1 MAEEKKRPGPLD
13 PQDILAKLE
22 MIKQQVQQSMPE
34 FEIPQPE
41 APEAPAK
48 PAMAEPKPVPSQ
60 AAAQAPAT
68 TPPAAVAPS
77 APAAGGTSLPA
88 AAPEAPADVLPVTTG
103 YKSFLEYELV
113 ADLSNPEAVKQV
125 EELTQGRKLKR
136 MAMDYTAGVKGALP
150 PSVPGDKT
158 SNADKVI
165 KGTRT
170 ATSREYDYT
179 YRPGEMLV
187 MTKEG
192 KAVAVIRV
200 KGNYRITGRTADGQA
215 VLLNRATGETTT
227 RPIAELAA
235 SEGYEA
241 SAYGKR
247 IYGAADVKP
256 TQASEVI
263 KPTDTSVSIADAVGG
278 AKTPGTPETKP
289 SVAEIGLPEA
299 SAVGDQTL
307 QKLTTATTPVESGRQ
322 VEGYNI
328 VSSSRNRG
336 RGYNPEVLA
345 DMGAITN
352 ATFGRFPLT
361 EEEAAAAIGRKPN
374 PPKGYQGKPY
384 QDIESWYQGN
394 KTGDSAADEA
404 MLQRLI
410 EAKYAK
416 YPEIVAMIDK
426 YGGVDFLEA
435 STHEGTGKP
444 DWEGKGSGSKTIKMW
459 IDAYNKIKGGTAP
472 EKTTTAPSAMEP
484 AAPKKGKG
492 KKTEFV
498 SDKSTSNRWPD
509 RPAYTLPQGERY
521 LAVVGTSGRQEAGA
535 RLVADDFSAMVDR
548 VSRTVR
554 PTDVLISGGA
564 AWADHVAVQLFLDG
578 KVGGLV
584 LHLPGELMMS
594 EVPGETPRMQFDNG
608 GFMTSGSTANLYHDQ
623 FATALGLQPGDTIA
637 QLQQAIDKG
646 AVVTFGNGAS
656 PTRSSDAEISSFIAR
671 NRWIAQ
677 DATSG
682 MITLSFD
689 PTPNGPNDGGSGHAV
704 REHKRWNPDAKQF
717 HLDIRKIRPDDT
729 EPERIAKYQG
739 VQESKAL
746 HREVRDRMI
755 TTARVESDSRS
766 EMDRL
771 KSQIRGT
778 SGEYGGQARVRRLI
792 TATRQGKLLGIA
804 QRAILPEH
812 ILASAAQLQGF
823 GEALGYGMSQQEYDA
838 MFPEDGSKPRIPNP
852 FWESSRVKNGKVE
865 TTFKISQDAN
875 MEAGLSMLR
884 HDGLFKA
891 FWKGVGPKANPA
903 DKVVLQALK
912 ALGVPEETF
921 AGDYKYRPR
930 FALNNDPEA
939 KIQKLHDE
947 ADLELDRRVE
957 ALTKRWAK
965 LRKYADHPDIAL
977 PVHTLTMLL
986 RGLESDMQSEIVG
999 GDRTKDMAPATAE
1012 LQRTRARREYRDGE
1026 DVYIPYRRSLFDA
1039 QIPGTFVKASNE
1051 IMAAT
1056 ENLSDDP
1063 LARYLEIQRL
1073 TDPAYIDEYW
1083 KISGKPGFEYDVHQ
1097 ETSLYGG
1104 TVDTN
1109 PGYRRYVM
1117 DMDGLVPQG
1126 WMDLD
1131 ERGLVSDEFEGFQNR
1146 FSTDGYEGLYN
1157 SGVNTSRASIAFHVS
1172 TDPSAS
1178 IPPLQRSF
1186 KKEARLNKAIK
1197 ALLGKEVGGL
1207 RHGTTDYET
1216 IMDHII
1222 PYTRDAASVIKT
1234 RDGLRSRVDKR
1245 IVAMLLPVTDPP
1257 GFIDALTGIL
1267 RIGSEKYKTES
1278 DASGM
1283 FIEIEGRK
1291 IYYEADSIT
1300 MAFFEGDPV
1309 VEKIKT
1315 DPELARGIITEPF
1328 NLGDKVKWPGEREGY
1343 FKVDIDPIVH
1353 QTFRHTSP
1361 LVRADGRA
1369 FQGTYVPAIPEYV
1382 TPELDD
1388 EFFNLMDVLF
1398 DGDGNVIEE
1407 LSPADIG
1414 TTVYEDAD
1422 GGGERELTAADLDGY
1437 DETPKVSLD
1446 DHYDNRTG
1454 TTYTFDQFGNVIMEN
1469 GLPSTHVFDD
1479 FSYNYLYE
1487 DGIRFAIASEVAPGL
1502 TVDGVDLIERL
1513 LSESEYDMLR
1523 RGQID
1528 LRDVVGE
1535 YINTYPYKRGV
1546 RVDLE
1551 EKYRV
1556 INPETGEPFIKKVFM
1571 PEMIERNEYAPAA
1584 IPQQVAYAGET
1595 GAAVTAKQEQGLPS
1609 RLLSDREMDYE
1620 ALVLQGLAENHFGQ
1634 PIRADIVDST
1644 IAQAAATSKAKR
1656 ETARVRSAGYEP
1668 MAEPVS
1674 PVLPANE
1681 PVPSM
1686 DILRETTGDTP
1697 LPEAVMAERAEF
1709 LADYVWL
1716 LRARATDAARMRQAD
1731 AGNASPLFRKLA
1743 LARTKRLAAATKP
1756 GQYRDILFSHAQRV
1770 ASPAFASIAVNDILR
1785 ELNDDPLAAEP
1796 IVSIFKKVYDSNM
1809 REASTREGLFSFDTE
1824 ERKAARNVRA
1834 AQETLRRLTD
1844 MQLPTQ
1850 YPDRP
1855 EALTEEGRA
1864 ALMNEAYAN
1873 LREAQERHDALKAKG
1888 DTSTHETARRLAKEI
1903 SRSLLLE
1910 RSANPE
1916 MAVSIDKIY
1925 QQLEDDAQMSEET
1938 FQREADQPAP
1948 AEEFQ
1953 KSKVTVAEVERI
1965 MMLPVNE
1972 RGAAIEQLKK
1982 NLVAAKKAA
1991 VVDPMAEI
1999 RKSQEGVV
2007 KKYPDPIETARQT
2020 LAKAKESL
2028 KSAKADLKK
2037 AKTQPEQYAAQQ
2049 ALETKKRL
2057 VSEASARLAYAE
2069 KHTTPTPDVVEPQ
2082 AKPVATDAIR
2092 PLGSA
2097 IERYI
2102 KSATP
2107 EQLAELRDETWML
2120 LSQHMA
2126 ADGDYDSIVKTLD
2139 SYLRLGNS
2147 NGKSIAQGM
2156 NIVFDND
2163 GVLQIPSDLL
2173 SYKNDAGADVHLR
2186 PEVSIPNPNLQ
2197 TAYTRKSV
2205 IKDFIPVEQFASF
2218 LRQNEEKL
2226 SPEAYNQLVTIMQY
2240 VTRVNDNPQ
2249 VDATKKLG
2257 FWLGSPE
2264 TIGKAKVRRVLV
2276 ATAPKKGENGQ
2287 YWASQQEATTPYN
2300 AKGASFD
2307 SDYLFNEGV
2316 AGRASTVTADAM
2328 ETTLRELGVSDIFQ
2342 VVRRGGGL
2350 VEGSLAPRQQ
2360 KDKAQPF
2367 DVDITGNVPMAKE
2380 IMSQYATMLSE
2391 GEITQQEFDVIL
2403 KHGLTWDDLLKAID
2417 DPVIEAKGQFGSRF
2431 VAYKMFDAAIRARFA
2446 QMFEV
2451 VLRRAGVDQASREV
2465 AVPQEWRSNN
2475 PFELDPETFGF
2486 KLRKLDADLEHAAG
2500 PFTLKD
2506 ANWHKY
2512 SWEEEAFRGNP
2523 VVKDFISRLRRGN
2536 TGINPVEAE
2545 QMAAHLEQ
2553 ILEHRQQATLA
2564 AEALGSEPLPSV
2576 MGKWMPKIGAKGAI
2590 AGGTIAGTFGAY
2602 LLAKSEEEKKMALA
2616 GAPVQAGFEVLSR
2629 AVGGAPAAAAGL
2641 GLTYTMGGDM
2651 LRALTGMAG
2660 SLAGGFLGG
2669 AAGLVGGPVGGFAGG
2684 LAGSTAGWM
2693 AADTLYSAI
2702 AGDHSAPMPANVG
2715 QAAPQPQVQMP
2726 VSTPQQPQQVQAA
2739 APVDT
2744 STALGQAKMLEGI

>member
-1 MAEEKKRPGPLD
+1 MAEQKKRPGPLD

-22 MIKQQVQQSMPE
+22 MIKQQVQSSMPE
-34 FEIPQPE
+34 FDVPQPA

-48 PAMAEPKPVPSQ
+48 PVVATPAPVPS
-60 AAAQAPAT
+60 QAPAT
-68 TPPAAVAPS
+68 TPPAAAAPS
-77 APAAGGTSLPA
+77 APAAGGTSLPT
-88 AAPEAPADVLPVTTG
+88 EAPADVLPVTTG
-103 YKSFLEYELV
+103 YKTFLEYELV
-113 ADLSNPEAVKQV
+113 ADLSKPEAVKQV

-150 PSVPGDKT
+150 PAVPGDKT

-179 YRPGEMLV
+179 YRPGELLV
-187 MTKEG
+187 MTNEG
-192 KAVAVIRV
+192 KAVAVIRL

-235 SEGYEA
+235 AEGYEA

-263 KPTDTSVSIADAVGG
+263 KPTDTSVSIGMKPGARGNIIYIDDLSKVPDGEIAVWGANMDNYPRGTNNPDAGQAYSAFGRTGWIGVPTKRKPKVFLADKDLTDPAFSKLMDSQLKKIDDALASGKDVYFPTRGIGTGKAQLSTSAPKIWEKLNARLGSLGIRNIPTEGISASSG
-278 AKTPGTPETKP
+278 AGDVPVPPTGETTP
-289 SVAEIGLPEA
+289 SVAP
-299 SAVGDQTL
+299 
-307 QKLTTATTPVESGRQ
+307 TPLS
-322 VEGYNI
+322 
-328 VSSSRNRG
+328 
-336 RGYNPEVLA
+336 
-345 DMGAITN
+345 
-352 ATFGRFPLT
+352 
-361 EEEAAAAIGRKPN
+361 
-374 PPKGYQGKPY
+374 
-384 QDIESWYQGN
+384 
-394 KTGDSAADEA
+394 
-404 MLQRLI
+404 
-410 EAKYAK
+410 
-416 YPEIVAMIDK
+416 
-426 YGGVDFLEA
+426 EA
-435 STHEGTGKP
+435 STPPAQTPQKL
-444 DWEGKGSGSKTIKMW
+444 
-459 IDAYNKIKGGTAP
+459 
-472 EKTTTAPSAMEP
+472 TTAPSAMEP

-498 SDKSTSNRWPD
+498 SDKATSTRWPD
-509 RPAYTLPQGERY
+509 RPSYTLPKGERY
-521 LAVVGTSGRQEAGA
+521 LAVVGTAGRGQDGA
-535 RLVADDFSAMVDR
+535 RLTADDFNAMVDR

-564 AWADHVAVQLFLDG
+564 AWSDHVAVQLFLDG

-584 LHLPGELMMS
+584 LHLPGELMMK
-594 EVPGETPRMQFDNG
+594 EVPGETPRLQFDNG

-623 FATALGLQPGDTIA
+623 FATALGLKPGDTIA

-656 PTRSSDAEISSFIAR
+656 PTRSNDTEISSFIAR
-671 NRWIAQ
+671 NRWVAQ
-677 DATSG
+677 DATTG

-689 PTPNGPNDGGSGHAV
+689 PTPNGPSDGGTGHAV

-717 HLDIRKIRPDDT
+717 HLDIRQIRPDDT
-729 EPERIAKYQG
+729 EPERIAKFQG
-739 VQESKAL
+739 VQEAKAL
-746 HREVRDRMI
+746 RREARDRMV
-755 TTARVESDSRS
+755 TTARVEADSMS
-766 EMDRL
+766 QMDKL
-771 KSQIRGT
+771 QSQIQGT
-778 SGEYGGQARVRRLI
+778 SGEYGGQARARRTI
-792 TATRQGKLLGIA
+792 TAIRQGKLLGIA
-804 QRAILPEH
+804 KRAILPEH
-812 ILASAAQLQGF
+812 ILASAAQIQGL
-823 GEALGYGMSQQEYDA
+823 GETFDVGMSKQEYDA

-852 FWESSRVKNGKVE
+852 FWESSRVKNGKIE
-865 TTFKISQDAN
+865 TTFGLTPDAN
-875 MEAGLSMLR
+875 VEAGLSMLR

-891 FWKGVGPKANPA
+891 FWKGVGPEANLA

-930 FALNNDPEA
+930 FALNKDPEA

-947 ADLELDRRVE
+947 ADLEFDRRVE
-957 ALTKRWAK
+957 SLSKRWAK

-1012 LQRTRARREYRDGE
+1012 MQRTRATAGVRAGARTYS
-1026 DVYIPYRRSLFDA
+1026 PYRRSLFDA
-1039 QIPGTFVKASNE
+1039 EIPGTFVKASNE

-1056 ENLSDDP
+1056 EHLANDP
-1063 LARYLEIQRL
+1063 IARYLEIKRL
-1073 TDPAYIDEYW
+1073 TDPEFIDEYW
-1083 KISGKPGFEYDVHQ
+1083 KIKGNPGFEYDVHQ

-1146 FSTDGYEGLYN
+1146 FSTDGYEGLFN

-1172 TDPSAS
+1172 ADPSAS
-1178 IPPLQRSF
+1178 ISATDRSF
-1186 KKEARLNKAIK
+1186 ANEAKLNKAIK
-1197 ALLGKEVGGL
+1197 ALIGKEVGGL
-1207 RHGTTDYET
+1207 RHGTTDYEA
-1216 IMDHII
+1216 IMDHIM
-1222 PYTRDAASVIKT
+1222 PYTRDSGSVIKT
-1234 RDGLRSRVDKR
+1234 RDGLRGRINKR
-1245 IVAMLLPVTDPP
+1245 IVVMSLITDENSGFGKELPIGKEKIPRQV
-1257 GFIDALTGIL
+1257 DANG
-1267 RIGSEKYKTES
+1267 E
-1278 DASGM
+1278 
-1283 FIEIEGRK
+1283 FFEIEGRK
-1291 IYYEADSIT
+1291 IYLGDKDNVIV
-1300 MAFFEGDPV
+1300 AFFEGDPV

-1315 DPELARGIITEPF
+1315 DPRLAADVLTEPF
-1328 NLGDKVKWPGEREGY
+1328 NLGDEVKWPRTINWSEEGPAQDRY
-1343 FKVDIDPIVH
+1343 FKLDVDPIVH

-1361 LVRADGRA
+1361 LVMADGRA
-1369 FQGTYVPAIPEYV
+1369 FQGAYVPAIPEYV
-1382 TPELDD
+1382 TPNQD
-1388 EFFNLMDVLF
+1388 EPFSLTDVLF
-1398 DGDGNVIEE
+1398 DEDGNVIEE
-1407 LSPADIG
+1407 RTPADIG
-1414 TTVYEDAD
+1414 TIVYEDAD
-1422 GGGERELTAADLDGY
+1422 GGGERELTASDLDGY

-1446 DHYDNRTG
+1446 QHYDERTG
-1454 TTYTFDQFGNVIMEN
+1454 TVYNFDEHGNVIMET
-1469 GLPSTHVFDD
+1469 GLPSTHTLDD
-1479 FSYNYLYE
+1479 YTNNFLFE
-1487 DGIRFAIASEVAPGL
+1487 DGIRFAIANEVAPGL

-1513 LSESEYDMLR
+1513 MSEEEYDMLR

-1528 LRDVVGE
+1528 LTSVVEGA
-1535 YINTYPYKRGV
+1535 ITNPFKREPA
-1546 RVDLE
+1546 RIELTPE
-1551 EKYRV
+1551 EQV
-1556 INPETGEPFIKKVFM
+1556 INPETGKPFAKVLAGPDTVTQTSYM
-1571 PEMIERNEYAPAA
+1571 PPK

-1595 GAAVTAKQEQGLPS
+1595 GAAVTAKQEQGIPS
-1609 RLLSDREMDYE
+1609 RSLSDREMDYE

-1634 PIRADIVDST
+1634 PIRADIVDSS
-1644 IAQAAATSKAKR
+1644 IPQAAATSKAKR
-1656 ETARVRSAGYEP
+1656 ETARVRAAGYEP
-1668 MAEPVS
+1668 TAEPVS
-1674 PVLPANE
+1674 PVLPTNQ
-1681 PVPSM
+1681 PVQSM

-1697 LPEAVMAERAEF
+1697 LPEAVMADRAEF

-1731 AGNASPLFRKLA
+1731 AGNASPLFRELA

-1809 REASTREGLFSFDTE
+1809 RETSTREGLFSFDTE

-1855 EALTEEGRA
+1855 EALTEEGRVE
-1864 ALMNEAYAN
+1864 LMHEAYAK
-1873 LREAQERHDALKAKG
+1873 LREAQAKHDAIKAKG
-1888 DTSTHETARRLAKEI
+1888 DTSTHETARSLAKEI
-1903 SRSLLLE
+1903 ARSLLLE
-1910 RSANPE
+1910 RSADPE

-1938 FQREADQPAP
+1938 FQMEADQPAP

-1982 NLVAAKKAA
+1982 NLALAKKAA
-1991 VVDPMAEI
+1991 VVDPMVAI
-1999 RKSQEGVV
+1999 RESQKGVV
-2007 KKYPDPIETARQT
+2007 KKYPDAIETARQT

-2028 KSAKADLKK
+2028 KSAQADLKK
-2037 AKTQPEQYAAQQ
+2037 AKTQPEKYAAQQ

-2069 KHTTPTPDVVEPQ
+2069 KHTTPTPDVVAPQ
-2082 AKPVATDAIR
+2082 AKPVATDAVR

-2173 SYKNDAGADVHLR
+2173 SYKNDAGVDVHLR
-2186 PEVSIPNPNLQ
+2186 PTVKIPNPNLQ

-2205 IKDFIPVEQFASF
+2205 VQDFIPVEEFASF
-2218 LRQNEEKL
+2218 LEENKANL
-2226 SPEAYNQLVTIMQY
+2226 SDEAYSQLVTIMQY
-2240 VTRVNDNPQ
+2240 VARVNGNPE
-2249 VDATKKLG
+2249 VDSTKKLG

-2276 ATAPKKGENGQ
+2276 ATAPKKGANGQ
-2287 YWASQQEATTPYN
+2287 YWASQKEAPTPYN

-2307 SDYLFNEGV
+2307 SDYMFNEGI

-2350 VEGSLAPRQQ
+2350 VEGSLAPNQQ
-2360 KDKAQPF
+2360 KAKAQPF
-2367 DVDITGNVPMAKE
+2367 DVDMTGNVPMAKE
-2380 IMSQYATMLSE
+2380 LMQQYATMLSE
-2391 GEITQQEFDVIL
+2391 GQITQKEFDVIL
-2403 KHGLTWDDLLKAID
+2403 KRGVTWDDLLRAID

-2446 QMFEV
+2446 QMFDV
-2451 VLRRAGVDQASREV
+2451 VLRRSGVDQAAREV

-2475 PFELDPETFGF
+2475 PFEVDPETGGF
-2486 KLRKLDADLEHAAG
+2486 KLRKLDASLEHAAG

-2553 ILEHRQQATLA
+2553 ILKHRQEATVA
-2564 AEALGSEPLPSV
+2564 AEALGTAGLPEV
-2576 MGKWMPKIGAKGAI
+2576 RGKWMPKISTKGAI
-2590 AGGTIAGTFGAY
+2590 AGGTIAGTLGAY
-2602 LLAKSEEEKKMALA
+2602 LIAKNEEEKKMALA
-2616 GAPVQAGFEVLSR
+2616 GAPIQAGFEVLSH
-2629 AVGGAPAAAAGL
+2629 AVGGAPAAAVGL
-2641 GLTYTMGGDM
+2641 GLTYTQGGDM

>member
-1 MAEEKKRPGPLD
+1 
-13 PQDILAKLE
+13 
-22 MIKQQVQQSMPE
+22 
-34 FEIPQPE
+34 
-41 APEAPAK
+41 
-48 PAMAEPKPVPSQ
+48 
-60 AAAQAPAT
+60 
-68 TPPAAVAPS
+68 
-77 APAAGGTSLPA
+77 LPA
-88 AAPEAPADVLPVTTG
+88 AAPEAPADLLPVTTG

-113 ADLSNPEAVKQV
+113 ADLSKPEAVKQI

-150 PSVPGDKT
+150 PAVPGDET

-170 ATSREYDYT
+170 ATSREYDYE

-200 KGNYRITGRTADGQA
+200 KGNYRIQGRTADGQA

-263 KPTDTSVSIADAVGG
+263 KPTDTSVSVADAVGG

-299 SAVGDQTL
+299 PAVGDQTL
-307 QKLTTATTPVESGRQ
+307 QKLTTATTP
-322 VEGYNI
+322 
-328 VSSSRNRG
+328 
-336 RGYNPEVLA
+336 A
-345 DMGAITN
+345 
-352 ATFGRFPLT
+352 
-361 EEEAAAAIGRKPN
+361 
-374 PPKGYQGKPY
+374 
-384 QDIESWYQGN
+384 
-394 KTGDSAADEA
+394 
-404 MLQRLI
+404 
-410 EAKYAK
+410 
-416 YPEIVAMIDK
+416 
-426 YGGVDFLEA
+426 
-435 STHEGTGKP
+435 
-444 DWEGKGSGSKTIKMW
+444 
-459 IDAYNKIKGGTAP
+459 
-472 EKTTTAPSAMEP
+472 EP
-484 AAPKKGKG
+484 VAPKKGKG
-492 KKTEFV
+492 KKTEFA
-498 SDKSTSNRWPD
+498 SDKSTNSRWPD
-509 RPAYTLPQGERY
+509 RPAYTLPKGERY
-521 LAVVGTSGRQEAGA
+521 LAVVGTAGRGQDGA
-535 RLVADDFSAMVDR
+535 RLTADDFNAMVDR

-564 AWADHVAVQLFLDG
+564 AWSDHVAVQLFLDG

-584 LHLPGELMMS
+584 LHLPGELMMK
-594 EVPGETPRMQFDNG
+594 EVPGETPRLQFDNL

-623 FATALGLQPGDTIA
+623 FAKALGLQPGDTIA

-656 PTRSSDAEISSFIAR
+656 PTRSSDTEISSFIAR

-689 PTPNGPNDGGSGHAV
+689 PTPNGPNDGGTGHAV
-704 REHKRWNPDAKQF
+704 REHKRWHPDAKQF

-739 VQESKAL
+739 VQEAKAVR
-746 HREVRDRMI
+746 REARDRMV
-755 TTARVESDSRS
+755 TTARVEADSMSQMDKLQS
-766 EMDRL
+766 EI
-771 KSQIRGT
+771 QGT
-778 SGEYGGQARVRRLI
+778 SGEYGGQARARRTI
-792 TATRQGKLLGIA
+792 TVIRQGKLLGIA
-804 QRAILPEH
+804 KRAILPEH
-812 ILASAAQLQGF
+812 ILASAAQLQGL
-823 GEALGYGMSQQEYDA
+823 GEALGVGMSQQEYDA

-852 FWESSRVKNGKVE
+852 FWESSRVKRGKVE
-865 TTFKISQDAN
+865 TKFGIAPDAN

-930 FALNNDPEA
+930 FALNQDPEE

-957 ALTKRWAK
+957 ALSKRWAK

-999 GDRTKDMAPATAE
+999 RDRTKDMAPATAE
-1012 LQRTRARREYRDGE
+1012 LQRTRAKAGVREGARTYS
-1026 DVYIPYRRSLFDA
+1026 PYRRSLFDA
-1039 QIPGTFVKASNE
+1039 EIPGTFVKASTE

-1056 ENLSDDP
+1056 EHLSDDP
-1063 LARYLEIQRL
+1063 LARYLEIKRL
-1073 TDPAYIDEYW
+1073 TDPASIDEYW
-1083 KISGKPGFEYDVHQ
+1083 KINGKPGFEYDVHQ

-1186 KKEARLNKAIK
+1186 TKEARLNKAIK
-1197 ALLGKEVGGL
+1197 ALLGKEMGGL

-1216 IMDHII
+1216 IIDHII

-1234 RDGLRSRVDKR
+1234 RDGLRSRINKR
-1245 IVAMLLPVTDPP
+1245 IVAMSLPITDPP
-1257 GFIDALTGIL
+1257 GWIDPLTGIL
-1267 RIGSEKYKTES
+1267 KIGSEKYKTQS
-1278 DASGM
+1278 DASGT

-1315 DPELARGIITEPF
+1315 DPELARSIITEPF
-1328 NLGDKVKWPGEREGY
+1328 NLGDQVRWPGEREGY

-1361 LVRADGRA
+1361 LVMADGRA
-1369 FQGTYVPAIPEYV
+1369 FQGTYVPAIPQYV
-1382 TPELDD
+1382 TPELD
-1388 EFFNLMDVLF
+1388 ESFSLTDVLF

-1414 TTVYEDAD
+1414 TIVYEDAD

-1437 DETPKVSLD
+1437 DQTPKVSLD
-1446 DHYDNRTG
+1446 EHYDDRTG
-1454 TTYTFDQFGNVIMEN
+1454 TTYTFDEYGNVIMEN
-1469 GLPSTHVFDD
+1469 GLPTTHVFDD

-1513 LSESEYDMLR
+1513 LSEPEYDMLR

-1528 LRDVVGE
+1528 LRDVVGDM
-1535 YINTYPYKRGV
+1535 NTYPYKRGA
-1546 RVDLE
+1546 RVDIPQE
-1551 EKYRV
+1551 QRV
-1556 INPETGEPFIKKVFM
+1556 INPETGKPFIKQLFM
-1571 PEMIERNEYAPAA
+1571 PEMVQQSEYAPSA

-1595 GAAVTAKQEQGLPS
+1595 GASVTAKQEQGLPS

-1656 ETARVRSAGYEP
+1656 ETARVRAAGYEP

-1681 PVPSM
+1681 PAPSM

-1731 AGNASPLFRKLA
+1731 AGNASPLFRELA

-1834 AQETLRRLTD
+1834 AQETLRRLMD

-1855 EALTEEGRA
+1855 EALTEEGRV

-1873 LREAQERHDALKAKG
+1873 LREAQAKHDAIKSKG
-1888 DTSTHETARRLAKEI
+1888 DTSTHETARNLAKEI
-1903 SRSLLLE
+1903 ARSLLLE
-1910 RSANPE
+1910 RSADPE

-1938 FQREADQPAP
+1938 FQREVDQPAP

-1982 NLVAAKKAA
+1982 NLAIAKKAA
-1991 VVDPMAEI
+1991 VVDPMVAI
-1999 RKSQEGVV
+1999 RESQKGVV
-2007 KKYPDPIETARQT
+2007 KKYPDAIETARQT
-2020 LAKAKESL
+2020 LANAKESL
-2028 KSAKADLKK
+2028 KSAQADLKN
-2037 AKTQPEQYAAQQ
+2037 AKTQPEKYAAQQ

-2069 KHTTPTPDVVEPQ
+2069 KHTTPTPDVVAPQ

-2197 TAYTRKSV
+2197 TSYTRKSV
-2205 IKDFIPVEQFASF
+2205 VQDFIPVEQFASF
-2218 LRQNEEKL
+2218 LRQNEDKL

-2240 VTRVNDNPQ
+2240 VTRVNDNPE
-2249 VDATKKLG
+2249 VDSTKKLG

-2287 YWASQQEATTPYN
+2287 YWASQKEAPTPYN
-2300 AKGASFD
+2300 AKGSSFD
-2307 SDYLFNEGV
+2307 SDYMFNEGI

-2328 ETTLRELGVSDIFQ
+2328 ENTLRELGVSDIFQ

-2350 VEGSLAPRQQ
+2350 VEGSLAPNQQ
-2360 KDKAQPF
+2360 KAKAQPF
-2367 DVDITGNVPMAKE
+2367 DVDMTGRVPMAKE
-2380 IMSQYATMLSE
+2380 IMGLYATMLAE

-2403 KHGLTWDDLLKAID
+2403 KRGLTWDDLLKAID

-2446 QMFEV
+2446 QMFDV
-2451 VLRRAGVDQASREV
+2451 VLRRSGVDQAAREV

-2475 PFELDPETFGF
+2475 PFEVDPETGGF
-2486 KLRKLDADLEHAAG
+2486 KLRKLDASLEHAAG

-2553 ILEHRQQATLA
+2553 ILKHRQEATVA
-2564 AEALGSEPLPSV
+2564 AEALGTAGLPEV
-2576 MGKWMPKIGAKGAI
+2576 RGKWMPKISTKGAI
-2590 AGGTIAGTFGAY
+2590 AGGTIAGTLGAY
-2602 LLAKSEEEKKMALA
+2602 LIAKNEEEKKMALA
-2616 GAPVQAGFEVLSR
+2616 GAPIQAGFEVLSH
-2629 AVGGAPAAAAGL
+2629 AVGGAPAAAVGL
-2641 GLTYTMGGDM
+2641 GLTYTQGGDM

-2660 SLAGGFLGG
+2660 SLAGGFIGG

>member
-1 MAEEKKRPGPLD
+1 MQDAYQRFKAGTYLVDGVIPPTAQINSFDSFVMFALEHEYQHSKIIKKPNETRADYENRINKAASQGLAGAEV
-13 PQDILAKLE
+13 AT
-22 MIKQQVQQSMPE
+22 S
-34 FEIPQPE
+34 
-41 APEAPAK
+41 
-48 PAMAEPKPVPSQ
+48 
-60 AAAQAPAT
+60 PAT
-68 TPPAAVAPS
+68 DQGVVQTPP
-77 APAAGGTSLPA
+77 
-88 AAPEAPADVLPVTTG
+88 
-103 YKSFLEYELV
+103 
-113 ADLSNPEAVKQV
+113 
-125 EELTQGRKLKR
+125 
-136 MAMDYTAGVKGALP
+136 
-150 PSVPGDKT
+150 
-158 SNADKVI
+158 
-165 KGTRT
+165 
-170 ATSREYDYT
+170 
-179 YRPGEMLV
+179 
-187 MTKEG
+187 
-192 KAVAVIRV
+192 
-200 KGNYRITGRTADGQA
+200 
-215 VLLNRATGETTT
+215 TGET
-227 RPIAELAA
+227 PA
-235 SEGYEA
+235 
-241 SAYGKR
+241 
-247 IYGAADVKP
+247 
-256 TQASEVI
+256 
-263 KPTDTSVSIADAVGG
+263 
-278 AKTPGTPETKP
+278 

-299 SAVGDQTL
+299 PAVGDQTL

-394 KTGDSAADEA
+394 KTGDSVADEA

-472 EKTTTAPSAMEP
+472 EKMTTAPSAMEP

-498 SDKSTSNRWPD
+498 SDKSTSSRWPD
-509 RPAYTLPQGERY
+509 RPSYTLPLGERY
-521 LAVVGTSGRQEAGA
+521 IAVVGTSGRQEAGA
-535 RLVADDFSAMVDR
+535 RLVAADFSAMVER
-548 VSRTVR
+548 VSRSVR

-584 LHLPGELMMS
+584 LHLPGELMMK

-656 PTRSSDAEISSFIAR
+656 PTRSNDTEISSFIAR

-677 DATSG
+677 DATRA
-682 MITLSFD
+682 MVTLSFD

-704 REHKRWNPDAKQF
+704 REHKRWNPGAKQL
-717 HLDIRKIRPDDT
+717 HLDIRQIRPDDT

-746 HREVRDRMI
+746 RREARDRMV
-755 TTARVESDSRS
+755 TTARVEADSMS
-766 EMDRL
+766 QMDKL
-771 KSQIRGT
+771 QSQIQGT
-778 SGEYGGQARVRRLI
+778 SGEYGGQARARRTI
-792 TATRQGKLLGIA
+792 TAIRQGKLLSIA
-804 QRAILPEH
+804 KRAILPEH
-812 ILASAAQLQGF
+812 ILASAAQIQGL
-823 GEALGYGMSQQEYDA
+823 GETFDVGMSNQEYDA

-852 FWESSRVKNGKVE
+852 FWESSRVKNGKIE
-865 TTFKISQDAN
+865 TTFSLTPDAN
-875 MEAGLSMLR
+875 VEAGLSMLR

-891 FWKGVGPKANPA
+891 FWKGVGPQANLA

-930 FALNNDPEA
+930 FALNKDPEA

-957 ALTKRWAK
+957 ALSKRWAK

-1012 LQRTRARREYRDGE
+1012 LQRTRAKAGVRAGARTYS
-1026 DVYIPYRRSLFDA
+1026 PYRRSLFDA
-1039 QIPGTFVKASNE
+1039 EIPGTFVKASNE

-1056 ENLSDDP
+1056 EHLANDAI
-1063 LARYLEIQRL
+1063 ARYLEIKRL
-1073 TDPAYIDEYW
+1073 TDPEFIEEYW
-1083 KISGKPGFEYDVHQ
+1083 KIKGSPGFEYDVHQ

-1131 ERGLVSDEFEGFQNR
+1131 ERGLVTDEFEGFQNR

-1172 TDPSAS
+1172 ADPSAS
-1178 IPPLQRSF
+1178 ISASDRSF
-1186 KKEARLNKAIK
+1186 ANEAKLNKAIK
-1197 ALLGKEVGGL
+1197 ALIGKEVGGL
-1207 RHGTTDYET
+1207 RHGTTDYEA

-1222 PYTRDAASVIKT
+1222 PYTRDSGSVIIT
-1234 RDGLRSRVDKR
+1234 RDGLRSRINKR
-1245 IVAMLLPVTDPP
+1245 IVVMSLITDTNSGYGENLP
-1257 GFIDALTGIL
+1257 
-1267 RIGSEKYKTES
+1267 IGKEKIPRQV
-1278 DASGM
+1278 DASGE
-1283 FIEIEGRK
+1283 FFEIEGRK
-1291 IYYEADSIT
+1291 IYLGDKDNVIV
-1300 MAFFEGDPV
+1300 AFFEGDPV

-1315 DPELARGIITEPF
+1315 DPRLAADVLTEPF
-1328 NLGDKVKWPGEREGY
+1328 NLGDEVAWPSTIVWGDDEAKGRDKF
-1343 FKVDIDPIVH
+1343 FKLDVDPIVH
-1353 QTFRHTSP
+1353 QTFRHTTP

-1369 FQGTYVPAIPEYV
+1369 FQGTYVPAIPQYI

-1388 EFFNLMDVLF
+1388 ELFNLTDVLF
-1398 DGDGNVIEE
+1398 DVDGDVIDGMT
-1407 LSPADIG
+1407 PADIG
-1414 TTVYEDAD
+1414 TIVYEDSD

-1437 DETPKVSLD
+1437 DAEAPKVLLD
-1446 DHYDNRTG
+1446 DYYDNSTG
-1454 TTYTFDQFGNVIMEN
+1454 TKYTFDQFGNVTMEN

-1479 FSYNYLYE
+1479 YSYNYLYE

-1513 LSESEYDMLR
+1513 LSEPEYDMLR

-1535 YINTYPYKRGV
+1535 YINTFPYKRGK
-1546 RVDLE
+1546 RVDLP
-1551 EKYRV
+1551 EKYIV
-1556 INPETGEPFIKKVFM
+1556 TNPETGKPYMKTVFM
-1571 PEMIERNEYAPAA
+1571 PDMIEKSDYAPSA

-1620 ALVLQGLAENHFGQ
+1620 ALVLQAYAENHFGQ

-1656 ETARVRSAGYEP
+1656 ETARVRAAGYEP

-1731 AGNASPLFRKLA
+1731 AGNASPLFRELA

-1785 ELNDDPLAAEP
+1785 ELNDDPLSAEP

-1824 ERKAARNVRA
+1824 ERKAARKVRA
-1834 AQETLRRLTD
+1834 AQEAIRRLMD

-1850 YPDRP
+1850 YEDRP
-1855 EALTEEGRA
+1855 EALTEEGRS
-1864 ALMNEAYAN
+1864 ALMDEAYAN
-1873 LREAQERHDALKAKG
+1873 LREAQEKHDALKAKG
-1888 DTSTHETARRLAKEI
+1888 DTSTHETARSLAKAI
-1903 SRSLLLE
+1903 ARSLLLE
-1910 RSANPE
+1910 RSADPE

-1938 FQREADQPAP
+1938 FQMEADQPAP

-1982 NLVAAKKAA
+1982 NLLAAKKAA
-1991 VVDPMAEI
+1991 VVDPMGEI
-1999 RKSQEGVV
+1999 LKAQRGVV
-2007 KKYPDPIETARQT
+2007 TKYPDPIETARQT

-2037 AKTQPEQYAAQQ
+2037 AKTQPEQYAAEE
-2049 ALETKKRL
+2049 AIEARKRL
-2057 VSEASARLAYAE
+2057 VSEASVRLAYAE
-2069 KHTTPTPDVVEPQ
+2069 KHATPTPDVVAPKT
-2082 AKPVATDAIR
+2082 KPVATDSIQ

-2102 KSATP
+2102 KNATP
-2107 EQLAELRDETWML
+2107 EQLAELRDETWMM

-2173 SYKNDAGADVHLR
+2173 SYKSEDGVDVHLR
-2186 PEVSIPNPNLQ
+2186 PTVNIPNPNLQ
-2197 TAYTRKSV
+2197 TAYSRKSV
-2205 IKDFIPVEQFASF
+2205 VKDFIPVEEFASF
-2218 LRQNEEKL
+2218 LDENKSNL
-2226 SPEAYNQLVTIMQY
+2226 SDEAYSQLVTIMQY
-2240 VTRVNDNPQ
+2240 VARVNGNPEL
-2249 VDATKKLG
+2249 DATKKLG

-2264 TIGKAKVRRVLV
+2264 TIGKSKVRRVLV

-2287 YWASQQEATTPYN
+2287 YWASQQEAPTPYN

-2307 SDYLFNEGV
+2307 SDYVFNEGV

-2367 DVDITGNVPMAKE
+2367 DVDMTGNVPMAKE
-2380 IMSQYATMLSE
+2380 IMSQYATMLAE

-2403 KHGLTWDDLLKAID
+2403 KRGLTWDDLLKAID

-2475 PFELDPETFGF
+2475 PFEVDSETGGF

-2564 AEALGSEPLPSV
+2564 AEALGSEPLPAV
-2576 MGKWMPKIGAKGAI
+2576 RGKWMPKIGGKATV
-2590 AGGTIAGTFGAY
+2590 AGGTIAGTLGAY
-2602 LLAKSEEEKKMALA
+2602 LLSKSEEEKKMALA

-2629 AVGGAPAAAAGL
+2629 AVGGAPAAAVGL